1 MLLLALVAPRE
12 ASAQAAPDS
21 RTDGPSAADIA
32 TAREL
37 FKEAAALAHEGR
49 WAEALDRY
57 QRSMA
62 LRPSPLTRYSIAVA
76 QAHVGQIIEASEN
89 IRVFFQEATPDLQP
103 YVQPAEDLLRSLEPR
118 IARLTIRIPGDPR
131 GARVLLDGRELP
143 AAAVGVERLVNP
155 GQHRIE
161 ATVPGYAPFVQRV
174 DLAEGAASTVMVT
187 PPAVTSSAPAETQ
200 PGSGGA
206 SATGK
211 VLLGV
216 GASAFVVGGVLGFA
230 GWRKAKDSPTRDG
243 DEADK
248 AMALALVGDIAM
260 GAGLVAA
267 GVGTYL
273 VVSHSADKP
282 ASVVVV
288 PWTAPEVA
296 GLGVHGSFW

>member
-1 MLLLALVAPRE
+1 
-12 ASAQAAPDS
+12 
-21 RTDGPSAADIA
+21 
-32 TAREL
+32 
-37 FKEAAALAHEGR
+37 
-49 WAEALDRY
+49 
-57 QRSMA
+57 MA

-76 QAHVGQIIEASEN
+76 QAHVGQLIEAGEN
-89 IRVFFQEATPDLQP
+89 IRIFFQEATPDLQP

-161 ATVPGYAPFVQRV
+161 ATVPGHAPFVQRV
-174 DLAEGAASTVMVT
+174 DLAEGGASTVMVT
-187 PPAVTSSAPAETQ
+187 PTAATSSEQGET

-206 SATGK
+206 STTGK

-243 DEADK
+243 ADADK
-248 AMALALVGDIAM
+248 ARTLALVGDIAM

-273 VVSHSADKP
+273 VVRRPSDKP
-282 ASVVVV
+282 VSVAIA
-288 PWTAPEVA
+288 PWTAPDVA
-296 GLGVHGSFW
+296 GVGVHGSFW

>member
-1 MLLLALVAPRE
+1 MLLLALVAPRA

-76 QAHVGQIIEASEN
+76 QAHVGQLIEAGEN

-161 ATVPGYAPFVQRV
+161 ATVPGHAPFVQRV

-187 PPAVTSSAPAETQ
+187 PPAVTSSAPGETQ

-206 SATGK
+206 STTGK

-216 GASAFVVGGVLGFA
+216 GASVFAVGGVLGFV

-243 DEADK
+243 DEADMAK
-248 AMALALVGDIAM
+248 ALALVGDIAM